1 MGPAMD
7 CERIRREELMA
18 SYLSHRLDEALSDE
32 LETHILGCPGCSRLL
47 EELQDLRDGVE
58 ERAASIRKVVT
69 RPKVFRFWWQTAAVS
84 AAVILII
91 SFGVLRWR
99 RVAKPNVDN
108 SLASKGPQ
116 PTEKVAQATP
126 PNQSAPAGLSP
137 ELSPA
142 GNPTRQAH
150 AQKPATNASRSP
162 AQPES
167 PVVVASSPPKDAQPK
182 DTEPPRSVVPAVVP
196 AEVHPVTVANNKRPE
211 DATDPAHIKLTSAQ
225 GVELFQIG
233 ATEAAP
239 FTFAGSRMFDK
250 DPKGGPAAK
259 SHPGA
264 GPIPDTGRVL
274 YRNGMTAYL
283 EGRYGDAIGFLQS
296 ALQTDK
302 KTDDINFYLGV
313 SQIMAGHPQEAEIPL
328 GRVTGLGNS
337 AYLQSAHYY
346 LGKAYIQQVKL
357 SQAESEFREAGALP
371 GRLTADSKALLAR
384 IVALRAKIETK

>member
-1 MGPAMD
+1 MD

-18 SYLSHRLDEALSDE
+18 SYLSHGLEEALSDE

-47 EELQDLRDGVE
+47 DELQDLRDGVE

-69 RPKVFRFWWQTAAVS
+69 RPKVLRFWWQTAAVS

-99 RVAKPNVDN
+99 KVAKPSVDN
-108 SLASKGPQ
+108 SLASKAP
-116 PTEKVAQATP
+116 PAEKVAQATP
-126 PNQSAPAGLSP
+126 PNQSAPTGLSP

-142 GNPTRQAH
+142 GTPTRQAH
-150 AQKPATNASRSP
+150 AQKPASNASKGP
-162 AQPES
+162 AHAQPES

-182 DTEPPRSVVPAVVP
+182 DTESSRSVVPA
-196 AEVHPVTVANNKRPE
+196 EEHPVAVANNKGPE
-211 DATDPAHIKLTSAQ
+211 DATDGAHIKLTSAQ

-239 FTFAGSRMFDK
+239 FTFAGSRMFAK

-259 SHPGA
+259 SHPGT

-274 YRNGMTAYL
+274 YWDGMTAYL
-283 EGRYGDAIGFLQS
+283 ESRYGDAIGFLQS

-328 GRVTGLGNS
+328 RRVTGLGNS

-384 IVALRAKIETK
+384 IVVLRARIEAK